1 MIDQKTVDE
10 RRAKWASPP
19 IFDIKEP
26 GTFKNVT
33 DDKFVIGTPWSMTTS
48 EQDIEPRYSYFGLGL
63 AVMSL
68 QYPVEWK
75 LMQHEDSNIR
85 WAAEDTTEVLSQYY
99 MISVQELDNIYD
111 QQVKGKTRQE
121 LNQLMLAAPVY
132 RLL

>member
-19 IFDIKEP
+19 IFDINEA

-33 DDKFVIGTPWSMTTS
+33 DDKFVAGTPWSMTTN
-48 EQDIEPRYSYFGLGL
+48 EPDVEPRYSYLGLGL

-75 LMQHEDSNIR
+75 LIQHEGGNAQ
-85 WAAEDTTEVLSQYY
+85 WAADDTTEVLSEYY
-99 MISVQELDNIYD
+99 MISVPELDNIYD
-111 QQVKGKTRQE
+111 QQVNGATRQE
-121 LNQLMLAAPVY
+121 LNQIMLAAPVY
-132 RLL
+132 TLS